1 MISRTKMGT
10 LFVLT
15 SQITKSASNNS
26 NQEGF
31 SFTFYSM
38 VDVTG
43 KHQGS
48 TETDCSKHKEKCI
61 AYATVVYKEDSSLQD
76 PAHV

>member
-1 MISRTKMGT
+1 MET
-10 LFVLT
+10 LLVQLHR
-15 SQITKSASNNS
+15 SLKSASNSS
-26 NQEGF
+26 NQGGL

-48 TETDCSKHKEKCI
+48 AETDCSKHKEKCI
-61 AYATVVYKEDSSLQD
+61 AYASVVYKEDGSLQD
-76 PAHV
+76 PTHV